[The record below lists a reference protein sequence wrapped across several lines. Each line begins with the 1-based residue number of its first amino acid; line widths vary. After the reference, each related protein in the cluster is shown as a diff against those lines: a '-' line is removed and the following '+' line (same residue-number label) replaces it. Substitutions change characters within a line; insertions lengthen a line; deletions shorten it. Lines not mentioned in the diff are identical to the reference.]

1 MSRSERLSKLLLIL
15 FFTAAGFVVVGY
27 HPGLEDDGIYLA
39 AVKAD
44 LIPALYPY
52 NSLFFR
58 LQLQAT
64 VFDRWM
70 AAFIRLTHMPVAWAE
85 LGWQLAALFATLWAC
100 HSIARKLFPQPVWG
114 RRAQWAGV
122 AMVSAMFTLPV
133 SGTALYL
140 MDQHLHPRNLAT
152 ALILLA
158 VDRVLARKPM
168 LAVPLLTLAFVLH
181 PIMAVMGISF
191 SIFLGAALSKKVSA
205 AIGARLRALRG
216 KAAAAAPVAAAAP
229 LRWVF
234 ESATPAWRQAL
245 DTRTYYYLYKWHW
258 YEWLGALAPI
268 ALFWLLWR
276 WARARSETRL
286 ARFALAVFAYSIFQ
300 QALAMAMLAPDRLV
314 RLTPLQPMRYLQLVY
329 YFMALIAGG
338 LLGRYALKT
347 RVWRWAAFLLVA
359 NGGML
364 AAQCAEY
371 SASQHLEW
379 PGRRPANPWL
389 QAFAWIRVN
398 TPVDAYFALDPHYL
412 ETPGED
418 YHDFRALA
426 ERSRLADA
434 VKDAAAVTQVP
445 ELGDLWARQ
454 VDAQQGWRR
463 FRLEDFERLKSEFG
477 VDWVL
482 VALPQAPGLRCRW
495 HNDLLA
501 VCQIP

>member
-1 MSRSERLSKLLLIL
+1 MSRSERLTKFLLIL
-15 FFTAAGFVVVGY
+15 FFTATGFVVMGY
-27 HPGLEDDGIYLA
+27 HPGLEDDGIYLTA
-39 AVKAD
+39 LKSD
-44 LIPALYPY
+44 LHPALYPF

-58 LQLQAT
+58 LQVQAT

-85 LGWQLAALFATLWAC
+85 LAWQLAALFITLWAC
-100 HSIARKLFPQPVWG
+100 HSIARKLFPESVWG
-114 RRAQWAGV
+114 KRAQWAGV

-133 SGTALYL
+133 SGTALFL

-158 VDRVLARKPM
+158 VDRVLARQPM

-181 PIMAVMGISF
+181 PIMAAMGISF
-191 SIFLGAALSKKVSA
+191 SIFLGAALSRKLSTAVRV
-205 AIGARLRALRG
+205 RLRALRG
-216 KAAAAAPVAAAAP
+216 KAATAAPVAAAVP

-234 ESATPAWRQAL
+234 EPATPTWRQAL

-268 ALFWLLWR
+268 ALFWLLWQ
-276 WARARSETRL
+276 WARARSEIRL
-286 ARFALAVFAYSIFQ
+286 ARFALAVFAYSVFQ
-300 QALAMAMLAPDRLV
+300 QAVAMVMLAPDRLV

-338 LLGRYALKT
+338 LMGRYVLKS
-347 RVWRWAAFLLVA
+347 RVWRWAAFLLVV
-359 NGGML
+359 NGAML
-364 AAQCAEY
+364 GAQCAEF

-379 PGRRPANPWL
+379 PGRPPANPWL
-389 QAFAWIRVN
+389 QAFAWVRVN

-412 ETPGED
+412 EEPGED

-454 VDAQQGWRR
+454 VDAQEGWRS
-463 FRLEDFERLKSEFG
+463 FGLKDFERLKSEFG
-477 VDWVL
+477 VNWVL
-482 VALPQAPGLRCRW
+482 VALPRAPGLRCHW

-501 VCQIP
+501 VCEIP

>member
-1 MSRSERLSKLLLIL
+1 MTRSERLTKFLLIL
-15 FFTAAGFVVVGY
+15 FFTVSGFVVMGY
-27 HPGLEDDGIYLA
+27 HPGLEDDGIYLT
-39 AVKAD
+39 AVKSD
-44 LIPALYPY
+44 LNPALYLH

-58 LQLQAT
+58 LQVQAT
-64 VFDRWM
+64 LFDRWM

-85 LGWQLAALFATLWAC
+85 LAWQLAALFATLWAC
-100 HSIARKLFPQPVWG
+100 QSIARKLFPEQSWG
-114 RRAQWAGV
+114 KPAQWAAV

-158 VDRVLARKPM
+158 VDRILARQPM

-191 SIFLGAALSKKVSA
+191 SFFLVAALSRRVSTA
-205 AIGARLRALRG
+205 VRVRLRALRS
-216 KAAAAAPVAAAAP
+216 KSAVATPVAAAVP

-234 ESATPAWRQAL
+234 EPATPAWRQAL

-276 WARARSETRL
+276 WARARGEVRL
-286 ARFALAVFAYSIFQ
+286 ARFALAVFAYSVFQ
-300 QALAMAMLAPDRLV
+300 QVVAMAVLAPDRLV

-338 LLGRYALKT
+338 LLGRYVLKA
-347 RVWRWAAFLLVA
+347 RVWRWAALLLVA
-359 NGGML
+359 NGAML

-371 SASQHLEW
+371 NASQHLEW
-379 PGRRPANPWL
+379 PGRSPANPWL
-389 QAFAWIRVN
+389 QAFAWIRTN
-398 TPVDAYFALDPHYL
+398 TPVDAYFALDPYYL
-412 ETPGED
+412 EAPGED
-418 YHDFRALA
+418 YHAFRALA
-426 ERSRLADA
+426 ERSHLADA

-445 ELGDLWARQ
+445 ELGDRWAAQ
-454 VDAQQGWRR
+454 VDAQEGWRS
-463 FRLEDFERLKSEFG
+463 FRLEDFQRLKREFG

-482 VALPQAPGLRCRW
+482 VALPQAPGLDCHW
-495 HNDLLA
+495 HNDALA
-501 VCQIP
+501 VCEIP